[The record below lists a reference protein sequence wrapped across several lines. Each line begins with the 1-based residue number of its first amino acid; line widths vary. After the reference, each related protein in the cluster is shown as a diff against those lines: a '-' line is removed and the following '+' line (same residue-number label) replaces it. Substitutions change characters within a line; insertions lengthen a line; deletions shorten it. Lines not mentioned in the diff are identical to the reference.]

1 MGSMDKKSTIPEIKD
16 LLKELY
22 DLINWCKQDHYKQS
36 WRFTNKIFSKEFLD
50 EKMLEGEENEESAKE
65 VKQIN
70 EIVESFMIDI
80 KKVIPH

>member
-1 MGSMDKKSTIPEIKD
+1 MSYQDKKGTIPEIKV

-22 DLINWCKQDHYKQS
+22 ALINWCKKDRYKQS

-80 KKVIPH
+80 KKLIPH